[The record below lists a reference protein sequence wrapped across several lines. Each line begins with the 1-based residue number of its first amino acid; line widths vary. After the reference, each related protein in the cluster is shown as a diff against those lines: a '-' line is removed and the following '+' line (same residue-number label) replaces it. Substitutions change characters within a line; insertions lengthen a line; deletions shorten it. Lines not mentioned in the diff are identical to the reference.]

1 MLMLNKLITVILLGL
16 FSLNAMAET
25 SPNKWYSDNR
35 IQTVL
40 YDETDVVK
48 VRVIAGI
55 GVRIVFESDERLED
69 VAAGFTDGWSFDNYK
84 NILYIKANSIESKE
98 GVLSPEPRVWDTNV
112 MVTTNKRLYDFDL
125 RLLKPSTKTKS
136 ASNDAYWKK
145 IPVRINFTYPESVDE
160 KLLLAKAK
168 REKDELKARLDSKP
182 VGRNWDYTMRIGE
195 NSCDIAPIEA
205 YDDGRFTYIKFSQH
219 QPIPSFYLVDGEG
232 DESILNFHQD
242 PKLKNTIILHRI
254 SKQFNARLGN
264 MVVQIYN
271 ENIKSSFVE
280 PPNTGTIKKDVVRV
294 IKGAGN
300 E

>member
-1 MLMLNKLITVILLGL
+1 MLNKLIIVSFLSF
-16 FSLNAMAET
+16 FSLSVFAEI
-25 SPNKWYSDNR
+25 SPKKWYSDNR

-55 GVRIVFESDERLED
+55 GIRIVFAADERLED

-84 NILYIKANSIESKE
+84 NMLFIKATSVTTGETVMI
-98 GVLSPEPRVWDTNV
+98 PEPRIWDTNL

-125 RLLKPSTKTKS
+125 RLLTPSTKTKS
-136 ASNDAYWKK
+136 VSNDAYWKK
-145 IPVRINFTYPESVDE
+145 IPIRINFTYPENVDE
-160 KLLLAKAK
+160 KLALARAN
-168 REKDELKARLDSKP
+168 REKKELEAKLDAKP

-219 QPIPSFYLVDGEG
+219 QAIPSFYLVDGENE
-232 DESILNFHQD
+232 ESILNFHQD

-254 SKQFNARLGN
+254 SKQFNARFGN

-271 ENIKSSFVE
+271 ENIKSSFIDL
-280 PPNTGTIKKDVVRV
+280 PATGTVKGDVVRV
-294 IKGAGN
+294 IKGVDD